1 MQSTVLDLFHDLFRG
16 RPEFNGQNLAV
27 EIRRHDTYCSN
38 SSCSPS
44 TRFAGLGPG
53 DRRAIG
59 RPSKRS
65 SAVTNSAVPSGRP
78 LPSDRRSA
86 AKSSAR
92 SCKSRSAKHDIRS
105 STGRTITRLSSTPA
119 RWARALDQ
127 GQSSARDTR
136 RARTGRFVVR
146 RCLVRRDWDFART
159 GEPATTFNSQL
170 PQPLPDRIRS
180 HS

>member
-1 MQSTVLDLFHDLFRG
+1 MPVTAMPPTRRIPRSTESASPRQRYVDMTEIR
-16 RPEFNGQNLAV
+16 RQT

-65 SAVTNSAVPSGRP
+65 SPVTNSAVPSGRP

-92 SCKSRSAKHDIRS
+92 SCKSRSAKHDVRS

-136 RARTGRFVVR
+136 RARTGFCGLCGDSIPIAAQNR
-146 RCLVRRDWDFART
+146 RQAQNR
-159 GEPATTFNSQL
+159 
-170 PQPLPDRIRS
+170 
-180 HS
+180 